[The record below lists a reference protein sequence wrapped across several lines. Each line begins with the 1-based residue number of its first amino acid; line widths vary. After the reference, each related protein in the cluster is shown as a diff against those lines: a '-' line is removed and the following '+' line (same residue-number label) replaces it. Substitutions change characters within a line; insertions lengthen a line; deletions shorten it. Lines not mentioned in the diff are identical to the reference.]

1 MSKPTHKLSSRFGT
15 ARSQQSEELS
25 TSSVRPI
32 IAEYDPKKRGVRTEL
47 ADLVLTKGGQS
58 VQRARAVF
66 AARGERYNGNVV
78 LVYFGGDGGPTH
90 SQAVTALL
98 KDF

>member
-1 MSKPTHKLSSRFGT
+1 MH
-15 ARSQQSEELS
+15 

-66 AARGERYNGNVV
+66 AARGERYNGECVV
-78 LVYFGGDGGPTH
+78 LVYFGGDGDPTH